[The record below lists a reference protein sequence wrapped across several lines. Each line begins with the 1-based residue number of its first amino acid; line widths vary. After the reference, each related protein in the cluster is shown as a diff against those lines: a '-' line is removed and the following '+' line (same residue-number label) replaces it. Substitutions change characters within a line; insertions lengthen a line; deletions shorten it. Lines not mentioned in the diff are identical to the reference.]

1 MGYNQG
7 SGVLTSSRETL
18 LNKFISPLIA
28 GNCKSFLLLT
38 LPSLVSNI
46 SRSRNILKS
55 YCAASGIRCACVR
68 LLDVQLQDLHFQSPS
83 MPQQNFRNSSPSR
96 RRSSNKSVLNSS
108 QKHQLQ
114 NQIIRVPTQLS
125 SPTSPK
131 PVWSPSGNTTTG
143 NRSRKKLNSPIPQNK
158 LDFSNGIVPV
168 VKKIVQHNRMLYGE
182 AEDHTMKLF
191 QRMDRQ
197 GKGYLSALDLKR
209 GMKLIGL
216 ILTNEQV
223 EQLIIEMDDN
233 GDGMIQP
240 EELSAA
246 IHEGGRNPKIANV
259 AKSRSIPSHKVG
271 KSPTGKTRMSN
282 RKKYLS
288 PSKKKAKSISPA
300 KNGHNDG
307 HLESWEK
314 NIAHVLRMAM
324 EHRRSLYGHTIR
336 DTHTLFESLDR
347 DGSGFLSP
355 DEVRDG
361 LHRLGLNFSDHDF
374 ELLMHHVHF
383 DENCDGEI
391 AYEEF
396 AKLLHGVRK
405 FKKPKVKSRLGN
417 DVLKTLK
424 DKSSG

>member
-1 MGYNQG
+1 M
-7 SGVLTSSRETL
+7 
-18 LNKFISPLIA
+18 
-28 GNCKSFLLLT
+28 
-38 LPSLVSNI
+38 
-46 SRSRNILKS
+46 
-55 YCAASGIRCACVR
+55 
-68 LLDVQLQDLHFQSPS
+68 
-83 MPQQNFRNSSPSR
+83 
-96 RRSSNKSVLNSS
+96 
-108 QKHQLQ
+108 
-114 NQIIRVPTQLS
+114 
-125 SPTSPK
+125 
-131 PVWSPSGNTTTG
+131 
-143 NRSRKKLNSPIPQNK
+143 
-158 LDFSNGIVPV
+158 
-168 VKKIVQHNRMLYGE
+168 KKIVQHNRMLYGE

-209 GMKLIGL
+209 GMKMIGL

-282 RKKYLS
+282 RKKCLP
-288 PSKKKAKSISPA
+288 PSKKKAKSVSPS

-361 LHRLGLNFSDHDF
+361 LHRLGLNFSDQDF
-374 ELLMHHVHF
+374 ELLMHHVF
-383 DENCDGEI
+383 
-391 AYEEF
+391 
-396 AKLLHGVRK
+396 
-405 FKKPKVKSRLGN
+405 
-417 DVLKTLK
+417 
-424 DKSSG
+424 